1 MEGGPGGGG
10 GGGGHVRTCPVHQ
23 VLRRM
28 AERGEVDHVP
38 ILDDLTRCDVLLT
51 YQGCGELYPNLTFR
65 LGEEKDLD

>member
-1 MEGGPGGGG
+1 MIN
-10 GGGGHVRTCPVHQ
+10 THQ

-65 LGEEKDLD
+65 LGKEKDLDLFDFKYILFRIR